1 MNKTYNFLNASPLWR
16 AIKDN
21 SEEKPMYLLFGIF
34 GGIWGARLAKKR
46 GGKTLDILQYSAG
59 YFLFYAIIGVIVTV
73 ILDRTIF

>member
-21 SEEKPMYLLFGIF
+21 FGAIPMYLLFGIL

>member
-16 AIKDN
+16 EIKDN
-21 SEEKPMYLLFGIF
+21 SEEIPMYLLFGIF

-59 YFLFYAIIGVIVTV
+59 YFLFYSIIGVIVTV

>member
-16 AIKDN
+16 EIKDN
-21 SEEKPMYLLFGIF
+21 FEEKPMYLLFGIF

>member
-21 SEEKPMYLLFGIF
+21 LGEIPMYLLFGIF